1 MEKELPK
8 NWVTAELNQIFS
20 YVIGG
25 DWGKDILFD
34 NDDYVEALCIRGSE
48 IKNWNR
54 DKGSTASLR
63 KIKKSS
69 LNSRKLEFGDI
80 LLEISGGGPEQP
92 VGRTVIVDDEALNYE
107 KETDK
112 VCTNF
117 LRLVRVD
124 KKLNSFYV
132 NHYLQYFYHLGEIV
146 KYQGGSNNLRNLK
159 YKEYETISIPLPPL
173 SEQNRIVEKLD
184 RLFGQLEVIKT
195 SMEKIPV
202 LLKNFRQQVL
212 TQAVTGKLTEEWIEG
227 KELENWRETKLSIIA
242 DIIDP
247 HPSHRT
253 PSEVHNG
260 IPYIGIGDIDKN
272 GDIDFTNARKV
283 SENILNEHLNR
294 YTLRDGDFIFGKIG
308 TIGRPIIIPS
318 IQNYTLSANVIL
330 IKPRLDV
337 VNSKFLFYY
346 LDSPVLLQL
355 IKADTKSTSQP
366 AYGIKKMREQI
377 VPLPSTKEQQEI
389 VSRVESLFAKADAIE
404 EKYKNLKAKIE
415 TLPQTIL
422 HKAFKGELSEQLE
435 TDGDAR
441 DLLEEILAL
450 KNGKKPKK
458 NVAKKYVKPDE
469 ILRIVAEESLS
480 YPTLSTRD
488 KKVQRK
494 MLATHIINQSLE
506 DKSFGKTKFEKLL
519 HLIECHVLQR
529 DLNQN
534 YSVQAAGPYDG
545 GFTKTFWDEVL
556 KSKWFAFEQQGT
568 LKRIVSGENQN
579 KSVKEYGYFSNEE
592 KQKINDFIAIFE
604 NTNYERP
611 EIVSTLYAVWNNR
624 IKRNE
629 AITDHLLK
637 EDFLNWDPGKA
648 KYKDRLDKAL
658 EWMREN
664 GIVPN
669 GWGNEIKR
677 SKRK

>member
-8 NWVTAELNQIFS
+8 NWVEAELNQIFS

-25 DWGKDILFD
+25 DWGKDIFFED
-34 NDDYVEALCIRGSE
+34 IDYVEALCIRGSE

-63 KIKKSS
+63 KVKKSS

-92 VGRTVIVDDEALNYE
+92 VGRTVIVDEEVLSFE
-107 KETDK
+107 KEIEK

-132 NHYLQYFYHLGEIV
+132 NHYLQYFYYSGEIV

-159 YKEYETISIPLPPL
+159 YKEFETITIPLPPL
-173 SEQNRIVEKLD
+173 AEQNRIVAKLD
-184 RLFGQLEVIKT
+184 SLFTQLESIKT
-195 SMEKIPV
+195 SMAKIPV

-212 TQAVTGKLTEEWIEG
+212 TQAVTGKLTEEWREG
-227 KELENWRETKLSIIA
+227 KDFKEWKNSSLGEISTKITDGAHNVPKVLEIGYPYLMAKDLTGGFLDFSQNNFISEKDHQELYNKCKPQKGDLLIVNIGAGTGNNVLIDTDIEFSFKNIA
-242 DIIDP
+242 IVKPKRDII
-247 HPSHRT
+247 
-253 PSEVHNG
+253 NG
-260 IPYIGIGDIDKN
+260 RFLKFSFDKHKAEILTNQVRGGAQPFLSLTALKSINIKIP
-272 GDIDFTNARKV
+272 
-283 SENILNEHLNR
+283 
-294 YTLRDGDFIFGKIG
+294 TL
-308 TIGRPIIIPS
+308 
-318 IQNYTLSANVIL
+318 
-330 IKPRLDV
+330 
-337 VNSKFLFYY
+337 
-346 LDSPVLLQL
+346 
-355 IKADTKSTSQP
+355 
-366 AYGIKKMREQI
+366 E
-377 VPLPSTKEQQEI
+377 EQQEI

-404 EKYKNLKAKIE
+404 EKYKNLKTKIE

-422 HKAFKGELSEQLE
+422 HKAFKGELTEQLE
-435 TDGDAR
+435 TDGDAKV
-441 DLLEEILAL
+441 LLAEIAAL
-450 KNGKKPKK
+450 KNGEKPKK
-458 NVAKKYVKPDE
+458 VVSKKYVQPDE
-469 ILRIVAEESLS
+469 DVLRIVAEESPS
-480 YPTLSTRD
+480 YPTLSARD

-519 HLIECHVLQR
+519 HLVECHVLQK

-556 KSKWFAFEQQGT
+556 KSKWFAIEEQGN
-568 LKRIVSGENQN
+568 LRRIVGGENN
-579 KSVKEYGYFSNEE
+579 DKSLKDYGYFSDEE
-592 KQKINDFIAIFE
+592 KQKINDFIKIFDH
-604 NTNYERP
+604 TNYERP

-629 AITDHLLK
+629 PITDELLK
-637 EDFLNWDPGKA
+637 EDFLNWDAGKA
-648 KYKDRLDKAL
+648 KYANRLDKAL
-658 EWMREN
+658 EWMREKDV
-664 GIVPN
+664 VPS
-669 GWGNEIKR
+669 GWGKEIRRAK
-677 SKRK
+677 KK

>member
-8 NWVTAELNQIFS
+8 NWVDVSLQDVTRNIKGKKPKIQSELEFEGSIPYMDIKALEFNEIRQFADIESSKLFEE
-20 YVIGG
+20 G
-25 DWGKDILFD
+25 DVAMVWDGARSGWVSKTNFGAI
-34 NDDYVEALCIRGSE
+34 
-48 IKNWNR
+48 
-54 DKGSTASLR
+54 GSTLVAFKPI
-63 KIKKSS
+63 KI
-69 LNSRKLEFGDI
+69 NSNYLFYY
-80 LLEISGGGPEQP
+80 LLEKYPYINSNARG
-92 VGRTVIVDDEALNYE
+92 VGIPHVDPTVLW
-107 KETDK
+107 
-112 VCTNF
+112 
-117 LRLVRVD
+117 
-124 KKLNSFYV
+124 S
-132 NHYLQYFYHLGEIV
+132 
-146 KYQGGSNNLRNLK
+146 LK
-159 YKEYETISIPLPPL
+159 FPLPPL

-184 RLFGQLEVIKT
+184 RLFGQLEVINS

-202 LLKNFRQQVL
+202 LLKNFREQVL
-212 TQAVTGKLTEEWIEG
+212 TQAVTGKLTEKWIEG